1 MIYFFLIFQK
11 KMCSVFPACLHIA
24 AFYEGSPL
32 DPGFLILFIVY
43 LLYLPISIF
52 EVVNF
57 YSALLA
63 RSAVI
68 KFPHKPQPDVYGDI
82 VFAMCSCELGLIG

>member
-1 MIYFFLIFQK
+1 M
-11 KMCSVFPACLHIA
+11 
-24 AFYEGSPL
+24 
-32 DPGFLILFIVY
+32 Y

-52 EVVNF
+52 EVFNF

-82 VFAMCSCELGLIG
+82 VFAMCSCELGLIGRIIPEHNQAAGQKEANGSGEGYPKL